1 MRNKSIVTSPVSK
14 LRENVLEVL
23 SDVYDPEIPIDIVNL
38 GLVYEVEVEGTVVNL
53 KMTMTSPGCPSA
65 REIVLES
72 QTLVSEMDGV
82 TEANVEI
89 VWDPPWTP
97 EKMSDEAR
105 VSMGMD

>member
-1 MRNKSIVTSPVSK
+1 
-14 LRENVLEVL
+14 
-23 SDVYDPEIPIDIVNL
+23 
-38 GLVYEVEVEGTVVNL
+38 
-53 KMTMTSPGCPSA
+53 
-65 REIVLES
+65 
-72 QTLVSEMDGV
+72 MDGV

>member
-1 MRNKSIVTSPVSK
+1 MSVTK
-14 LRENVLEVL
+14 ENVLEVL

-105 VSMGMD
+105 VSMGMDLSLIHI

>member
-1 MRNKSIVTSPVSK
+1 MSVTK
-14 LRENVLEVL
+14 ENVLEVL

-53 KMTMTSPGCPSA
+53 PMTMTSPGCPSA

>member
-1 MRNKSIVTSPVSK
+1 MSVTK
-14 LRENVLEVL
+14 ENVLEVL

-72 QTLVSEMDGV
+72 QTLVSAMEGV
-82 TEANVEI
+82 TEAHVEI

>member
-1 MRNKSIVTSPVSK
+1 MSVTK
-14 LRENVLEVL
+14 ENVLEVL

-72 QTLVSEMDGV
+72 QSLVSEMDGV

>member
-1 MRNKSIVTSPVSK
+1 MSELNLTKEK
-14 LRENVLEVL
+14 VLEVL

-38 GLVYEVEVEGTVVNL
+38 GLVYDVEIDGTIVNL

-72 QTLVSEMDGV
+72 QTLVSEIEGV
-82 TEANVEI
+82 SEANVEI

>member
-1 MRNKSIVTSPVSK
+1 MSELNLTKEK
-14 LRENVLEVL
+14 VLEVL

-38 GLVYEVEVEGTVVNL
+38 GLVYDVELDGTIVNL

-72 QTLVSEMDGV
+72 QTLVSEIEGV
-82 TEANVEI
+82 SEANVEI

>member
-1 MRNKSIVTSPVSK
+1 MSLSK
-14 LRENVLEVL
+14 EKVLEVL
-23 SDVYDPEIPIDIVNL
+23 SDIYDPEIPIDIVNL
-38 GLVYEVEVEGTVVNL
+38 GLVYGVEIDGSKVNL

-72 QTLVSEMDGV
+72 QTLVSEMEGV
-82 TEANVEI
+82 SEANVEI
-89 VWDPPWTP
+89 VWDPPWSP

>member
-1 MRNKSIVTSPVSK
+1 MSVTK
-14 LRENVLEVL
+14 ENVLEVL
-23 SDVYDPEIPIDIVNL
+23 WDVYDPEIPIDIVNL

-105 VSMGMD
+105 VSMGMDWLWSL

>member
-1 MRNKSIVTSPVSK
+1 MSVTK
-14 LRENVLEVL
+14 ENVLEVL

-72 QTLVSEMDGV
+72 QPLVSEMDGV

-105 VSMGMD
+105 VSLGMD

>member
-1 MRNKSIVTSPVSK
+1 MSVTK
-14 LRENVLEVL
+14 ENVLEVL

-65 REIVLES
+65 REMVLES
-72 QTLVSEMDGV
+72 QTLVSERDGV